1 MIFRKC
7 VPAGLILVLLLV
19 GCSRQEKKTLP
30 EIASATQLNAPEYC
44 IGLPTGAAAMSV
56 GESFF
61 AKAKKIYV
69 NSHSD
74 AYVAVSSGKIDAYLY
89 DRHCLEHIVKKHPEL
104 ALLPEKIADEN
115 IVVGITPSRAELLPR
130 VNAFIDQYRADG
142 TYQAMYERWITGDNP
157 AMPQLAVPPKPA
169 LTIRVGTCGLEAPMS
184 YYGSDGKLLGF
195 DAEFIQRLGLALNA
209 RVEITAMTYD
219 ALIPAAES
227 GKLDLLIASLNDTPE
242 RRKFMLLSQP
252 YIDSAICLVL
262 KKDRL
267 EKAKSELDAF
277 SGQAIASLAGT
288 VFDLHIDRRI
298 SNVKHQYFNDLN
310 SMLLALRSGK
320 VAAVGV
326 DEPVGRL
333 MAARFPEFEMVPEA
347 ICVDQ
352 YGFAICKGNPL
363 TAKASSVV
371 RKLKTDGTLQE
382 MQQRWFSAG
391 KEEKS
396 LPVLSYRPDFDGS
409 GGVLR
414 FHHDNVNVPMSYVG
428 QDNISLGFD
437 VELAARIAY
446 ELNMVFKPTPCGFS
460 SLLETLMV
468 GKTDMVGGAM
478 SITPER
484 QHTVDFT
491 DGYYTGG
498 IYLLRRKEPAAG
510 GEISLAGKRVGVL
523 TGSVGELYI
532 ERSQPAALPS
542 SFDTF
547 SDAVSALRSGKL
559 EYVLGSYTSMLNYT
573 LHDQALMLLPD
584 KLSTDANAIAV
595 KKGNRQLLEKLN
607 GVLENF
613 RRQGLLQ
620 QLEKRWLRS
629 SLTPYEIPDLPA
641 RGADAPLLRVGI
653 AADREPIC
661 FLYEGRFAGLDWEL
675 IERIAYELGM
685 RVEYQN
691 MKFSGLLAALQSG
704 KVDLVIA
711 NMTHTAER
719 AQKVDFTLDYFCNPQ
734 TLLTR
739 KELHGQEQ
747 SDWDLLTGKKIGV
760 LTGSVFDQ
768 LQQTLLPDTIPEYYD
783 SYPDMV
789 LAVQTGKLAGLI
801 VDDPLG
807 RVTVAR
813 QPGLHILKKPLADT
827 DYAFAFAKQNTELCA
842 KINRVL
848 QEMKQDGTWKRLE
861 EIWFGGDDK
870 AKAPPELFQ
879 SGTQGVLRV
888 VVEPTMEPFSYL
900 KDGKLAGYD
909 LDMLNLIAQ
918 KLDLSLEVSATSF
931 SAIIP
936 AVISGKADL
945 AASGLCVTAERA
957 QNVLFSDPNYQGK
970 IVLVVSEQL
979 QDGKPQSQSS
989 VRVFLGKLRQSFHST
1004 FLLEARYKLVLKGL
1018 WVTILVSLCAILL
1031 GTLLGFLVCL
1041 LRRSQHKIASIPA
1054 KVYIRCL
1061 QGTPILVLLMLMYY
1075 VVFGHFDANAIL
1087 IAILSFAMNF
1097 AAYSAEMFRTG
1108 IAALDHGQIEAAQAL
1123 GFQRLQVLR
1132 RIILPQAARHVLPV
1146 FKGEVISTVKMTSVV
1161 GYIAIQDLTK
1171 VSDIIRSRTYEA
1183 FFPLIATA
1191 LIYFTFSGLLTSLL
1205 SLLERKIDPAQRK
1218 RVLRGVEVKA

>member
-1 MIFRKC
+1 MMFSKC
-7 VPAGLILVLLLV
+7 FQAGLVLVLLLV
-19 GCSRQEKKTLP
+19 SCSKQEKKAAGVI
-30 EIASATQLNAPEYC
+30 ESAAQLNSPEFR

-56 GESFF
+56 GERLFP
-61 AKAKKIYV
+61 KAKRVYV

-89 DRHCLEHIVKKHPEL
+89 DRHCLEYIVKQHPEL
-104 ALLPEKIADEN
+104 GLLPEKIADEN
-115 IVVGITPSRAELLPR
+115 IVIGITPSRPELLPL

-157 AMPQLAVPPKPA
+157 EMPIIDVPAQTA
-169 LTIRVGTCGLEAPMS
+169 LTLRVGTCGLETPMS
-184 YYGSDGKLLGF
+184 YYGSNGKLLGF

-227 GKLDLLIASLNDTPE
+227 GKLDLLIANLNDTPE
-242 RRKFMLLSQP
+242 RRKAMLLSKP
-252 YIDSAICLVL
+252 YIDSAISALL
-262 KKDRL
+262 KKERL
-267 EKAKSELDAF
+267 PKTKSALDAF
-277 SGQAIASLAGT
+277 TGQPIASLAGT

-298 SNVKHQYFNDLN
+298 NNVKHQYFNDLN

-352 YGFAICKGNPL
+352 YGFAIRKGDPL
-363 TAKASSVV
+363 AAKASSVV
-371 RKLKTDGTLQE
+371 RKLKNDGTLKE
-382 MQQRWFSAG
+382 MQERWFDAG
-391 KEEKS
+391 EEEKS
-396 LPVLSYRPDFDGS
+396 LPKLSYRTDFDGS

-414 FHHDNVNVPMSYVG
+414 FHHDNVNIPMSYVG
-428 QDNISLGFD
+428 KDNISLGYD

-446 ELNMVFKPTPCGFS
+446 ELNMVFQPTPCGFG
-460 SLLETLMV
+460 SLLETLMA
-468 GKTDMVGGAM
+468 GKADMVGGAM

-484 QHTVDFT
+484 QRNVDFT

-498 IYLLRRKEPAAG
+498 IFLLRRKENAAA
-510 GEISLAGKRVGVL
+510 GEISLAGKRVGVM
-523 TGSVGELYI
+523 TGSIGELYI
-532 ERSQPAALPS
+532 ERKQPAALLS

-547 SDAVSALRSGKL
+547 SDAVSALRGGKL

-573 LHDQALMLLPD
+573 LHDPTLMLLPD

-595 KKGNRQLLEKLN
+595 KKGNRQLLEQLN
-607 GVLENF
+607 AVLDKF
-613 RRQGLLQ
+613 REQGLLQ
-620 QLEKRWLRS
+620 QMEKRWLRS
-629 SLTPYEIPDLPA
+629 SLTPYEFPDLPS
-641 RGADAPLLRVGI
+641 RGVDAPLLRVGI

-661 FLYEGRFAGLDWEL
+661 FLLEGRFAGLDCEL

-691 MKFSGLLAALQSG
+691 MKFGGLLTALQAA

-719 AQKVDFTLDYFCNPQ
+719 EKKVDFTMDYFTNPQ

-739 KELHGQEQ
+739 KELHGNDQ
-747 SDWDLLTGKKIGV
+747 SDWHLLSGKKIGV

-789 LAVQTGKLAGLI
+789 LAVQSGKLAGLI
-801 VDDPLG
+801 VDDPSG
-807 RVTVAR
+807 RITVAR
-813 QPGLHILKKPLADT
+813 HKGLRILKKPMADT
-827 DYAFAFAKQNTELCA
+827 TYAFALPKQSTELCS
-842 KINRVL
+842 KINSIL
-848 QEMKQDGTWKRLE
+848 QEMKQDGTRKKLE
-861 EIWFGGDDK
+861 ETWFGGDDK
-870 AKAPPELFQ
+870 AKVPPEIFQ
-879 SGTQGVLRV
+879 SGSKGVLRV
-888 VVEPTMEPFSYL
+888 VMEPTLEPFSYV
-900 KDGKLAGYD
+900 KDGKMAGYD
-909 LDMLNLIAQ
+909 LDMLSRIAK
-918 KLDLSLEVSATSF
+918 KLDLSLEISVVNF
-931 SAIIP
+931 PAIIP
-936 AVISGKADL
+936 ALISGKADL
-945 AASGLCVTAERA
+945 AACGISITEERA
-957 QNVLFSDPNYQGK
+957 KNVLFCEPNYHGK
-970 IVLVVSEQL
+970 IVIVASDQL
-979 QDGKPQSQSS
+979 KDDKQSMGSFKAF
-989 VRVFLGKLRQSFHST
+989 VEKLKKSFHST
-1004 FLLEARYKLVLKGL
+1004 FIVEDRYKLVLKGL
-1018 WVTILVSLCAILL
+1018 GVTILISLCAILL

-1041 LRRSQHKIASIPA
+1041 LRRSRHKIASIPA

-1061 QGTPILVLLMLMYY
+1061 QGTPILVVLMLMYY
-1075 VVFGHFDANAIL
+1075 VVFGRFDANAIL

-1097 AAYSAEMFRTG
+1097 AAYASEMFRTG

-1123 GFQRLQVLR
+1123 GFHRLQVLR

-1146 FKGEVISTVKMTSVV
+1146 FKGEVISTVKMTSIV

-1191 LIYFTFSGLLTSLL
+1191 LIYFTFSGLLTFLL
-1205 SLLERKIDPAQRK
+1205 SLLERKVDPALRK
-1218 RVLRGVEVKA
+1218 RVLKGVEVKA